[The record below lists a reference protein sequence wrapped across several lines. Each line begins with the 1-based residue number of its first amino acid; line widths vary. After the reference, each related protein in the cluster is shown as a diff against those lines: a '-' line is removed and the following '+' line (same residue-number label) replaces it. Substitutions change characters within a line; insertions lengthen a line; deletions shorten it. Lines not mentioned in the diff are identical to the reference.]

1 MKKLFLIFGLAVLFL
16 TACNDSS
23 DSEKYGISPVYAA
36 SISND
41 YSANE
46 NTVYVCTGPN
56 SKRYHRHSDCR
67 GLDRCSEE
75 IEAVTVSKAQSM
87 GRTPCKLCY

>member
-1 MKKLFLIFGLAVLFL
+1 MKIKILIFGLAVLFL
-16 TACNDSS
+16 TSCNDNS
-23 DSEKYGISPVYAA
+23 DSEKYGISSVYAA

-46 NTVYVCTGPN
+46 NAVYICTGPN
-56 SKRYHRHSDCR
+56 SKRYHRHSGCS

-75 IEAVTVSKAQSM
+75 IVAVSVSKAQSM